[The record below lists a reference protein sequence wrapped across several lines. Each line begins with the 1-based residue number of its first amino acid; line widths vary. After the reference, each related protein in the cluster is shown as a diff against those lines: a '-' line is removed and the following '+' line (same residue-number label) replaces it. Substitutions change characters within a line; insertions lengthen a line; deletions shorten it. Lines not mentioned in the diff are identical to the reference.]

1 MKDVE
6 LTKYKGALAKI
17 FTPKQTNILLT
28 GKKHAKWT
36 DGEIGKFI
44 TMRYKANTYEYMRT
58 LGFPFAST
66 RTLQR
71 FTQKIDF
78 SPGILKPIL
87 SLLKNE
93 FQDAS
98 EISRQ
103 CSLVFDEM
111 ALEGSFA
118 YDSVEDKIYP
128 PSVNINAYVLRG
140 LFSPWKQVIAY
151 EFNDDFNPEKMKD
164 IITAVENIGLH
175 VRTLVCDLGGKNRG
189 MLNKLGVK
197 VRKIPSTTGNKYAVV
212 SSFKNPIRTEDE
224 VWVFPDA
231 PHMIKLIRDNMF
243 KNGLQLEPGIWL
255 RKEDF
260 EQLLKVDSDE
270 MQSNYKL
277 QRKHLD
283 VNGLQKCTVSLA
295 VQLFS
300 NTTAALWEKVYPNRV
315 VQQKSIKL
323 VNDWFDLMN
332 SRTTKE
338 HCINKQP
345 FGCNLASQME
355 LLDEMETWIMKIRVG
370 NAKHLLPFQR
380 GILTSI
386 NSTRGLFNEMS
397 GSSMRFSYILTNK
410 VNQDVVENL
419 FSMIRKVGALH
430 QKPSA
435 VDAKRRLKLICLSWG
450 GSNLKTSA
458 VQKEDD
464 EPFLSSRM
472 MHSLT
477 TPTTNALTTLTSV
490 ELHED
495 VPVVNTMTEENVEE
509 EEERALGGLS
519 WVQSLKKERL
529 TIPSFKWRNWAEI
542 LDAEFESFHLCGGKY
557 YLETSC
563 GVVKGFTA
571 ALVTKYTEI
580 PKEPLALFIKTKMFI
595 RIKNANIKLKEER
608 REAAKKRMERWG
620 RVR

>member
-1 MKDVE
+1 MLLKFRNEKLPLPNKRRRFEERIARLSAEIKHYKSRSSNNRIQKNALKKLQNIQISKARTRYDTRRKILATVCDNKLKMKDVE

-509 EEERALGGLS
+509 VLRSMGLP
-519 WVQSLKKERL
+519 QSC
-529 TIPSFKWRNWAEI
+529 AY
-542 LDAEFESFHLCGGKY
+542 GGK
-557 YLETSC
+557 EC
-563 GVVKGFTA
+563 DG
-571 ALVTKYTEI
+571 
-580 PKEPLALFIKTKMFI
+580 I
-595 RIKNANIKLKEER
+595 RCLKI
-608 REAAKKRMERWG
+608 
-620 RVR
+620 